1 MKKLMGFV
9 CGSDIAREAGGGD
22 WIAVGCEKMNARWER
37 VQQLAE
43 EVEKRVDG
51 EVWLK
56 KVEAD
61 ERVRREV
68 MGLVHALAA
77 EQAVRLGPEA
87 AVARVERSGG
97 RRWWAAAVV
106 VVLLGVGG
114 WWGWPGAV
122 ETEEP
127 GNVLV
132 EMKGQ
137 WPRLKAVAEGA
148 GGLLALEELETA
160 MFELRGKVSAEQEL
174 RLEVEAARRQA
185 ELGSREAARRRVE
198 RALREAKER
207 GVESARLRR
216 EAAAVLKRLEN

>member
-1 MKKLMGFV
+1 MK
-9 CGSDIAREAGGGD
+9 
-22 WIAVGCEKMNARWER
+22 ARWER

-61 ERVRREV
+61 EEVRREV
-68 MGLVHALAA
+68 MALVGALAA

-87 AVARVERSGG
+87 AVASVDRGGG
-97 RRWWAAAVV
+97 RRWWGLGAVAI
-106 VVLLGVGG
+106 LLGL
-114 WWGWPGAV
+114 WWWPMGEKT
-122 ETEEP
+122 ETV

-137 WPRLKAVAEGA
+137 WPRLKTVAEGA

-185 ELGSREAARRRVE
+185 ELGSREAARERVE

-207 GVESARLRR
+207 GVESARLRG

>member
-1 MKKLMGFV
+1 MK
-9 CGSDIAREAGGGD
+9 
-22 WIAVGCEKMNARWER
+22 ARWER
-37 VQQLAE
+37 VQLLAE

-61 ERVRREV
+61 EEVRREV
-68 MGLVHALAA
+68 MGLVRALAA
-77 EQAVRLGPEA
+77 EQVVRLGPEA
-87 AVARVERSGG
+87 AVASADRGGG
-97 RRWWAAAVV
+97 RRWWGLGLMGVV
-106 VVLLGVGG
+106 LGVGG
-114 WWGWPGAV
+114 WWWWPASI

-148 GGLLALEELETA
+148 GGLMALEELETA

-185 ELGSREAARRRVE
+185 ELGSREAARGRVE

-207 GVESARLRR
+207 GVESGRLRG

>member
-1 MKKLMGFV
+1 
-9 CGSDIAREAGGGD
+9 
-22 WIAVGCEKMNARWER
+22 
-37 VQQLAE
+37 
-43 EVEKRVDG
+43 
-51 EVWLK
+51 
-56 KVEAD
+56 
-61 ERVRREV
+61 

-77 EQAVRLGPEA
+77 EQVVRLGPEA
-87 AVARVERSGG
+87 AVARVERCGG
-97 RRWWAAAVV
+97 RRWWAAAAV

-114 WWGWPGAV
+114 WWGWPAAHKT
-122 ETEEP
+122 ETD

-132 EMKGQ
+132 ELGGR

-207 GVESARLRR
+207 GVESARLRG